1 MPPFTSSPRDEPRRP
16 ATGAAVTALQ
26 WADLYLVRLPLI
38 HEFETSSH
46 RKAHLDHILVRLTDA
61 DGVVGWGE
69 SACASDPYY
78 SGENV
83 STCWLMLHDYFIPA
97 LLGVDWDTP
106 QQAQETLARISGNFF
121 ARAALDIACW
131 DLASRRQGR
140 SVAAALGGTAACAQ
154 AGVSLGIEPTADAL
168 LVQVARYVDQGYG
181 RVKIK
186 IRPGWDVEP
195 ARLVREAFPGIVVQ
209 VDANGA
215 YHPAQAGDPVF
226 RQLDAL
232 GLAMIEQ
239 PFAETELVAHA
250 DLQRRLQTP
259 LCLDE
264 SVTSLGVA
272 RAAVALGACR
282 IINVKVSRMGG
293 LSQALAL
300 HDFCQD
306 QGIPLW
312 CGGMHEFGVGRAANV
327 ALASLPGFSLPSD
340 VSGSDKYFAEDVVD
354 PPVLATGGQVPVPY
368 QRPGLG
374 HEVIMA
380 RVNAHLLRT
389 ASLTVAEKGRTG
401 HARAYLR

>member
-1 MPPFTSSPRDEPRRP
+1 MT
-16 ATGAAVTALQ
+16 TLQ
-26 WADLYLVRLPLI
+26 RADLYLVRLPLI

-78 SGENV
+78 NGENV
-83 STCWLMLHDYFIPA
+83 ITCWLMLHDYFIPA

-106 QQAQETLARISGNFF
+106 QQAQEVLARISGNMF

-131 DLASRRQGR
+131 DLASRRQGH
-140 SVAAALGGTAACAQ
+140 SLATALGGTTAYAQ
-154 AGVSLGIEPTADAL
+154 VGVSLGIEPTADAL
-168 LVQVARYVDQGYG
+168 LAQVARYVDQGYA

-186 IRPGWDVEP
+186 IRPGWDAEP
-195 ARLVREAFPGIVVQ
+195 TRLVREAFPGIVLQ

-215 YHPAQAGDPVF
+215 YHPGQVNDPVF
-226 RQLDAL
+226 RRLDLL

-239 PFAETELVAHA
+239 PFAETELLAHA
-250 DLQRRLQTP
+250 DLQRRLQTA

-264 SVTSLGVA
+264 SVTSLGLA
-272 RAAVALGACR
+272 RAAVKLGACR

-293 LSQALAL
+293 LSPALAL
-300 HDFCQD
+300 HEFCHD

-312 CGGMHEFGVGRAANV
+312 CGGMHEFGVGRAANL

-340 VSGSDKYFAEDVVD
+340 VSGSDKYFAEDIVE
-354 PPVLATGGQVPVPY
+354 PPVLATRGRVPVPY

-374 HEVIMA
+374 HEVVMA
-380 RVNAHLLRT
+380 RLTRRLLRT
-389 ASLTVAEKGRTG
+389 ATLTVARKGRIG
-401 HARAYLR
+401 HACTHLR